1 MFSQVEPRA
10 IGSVMVLVA
19 LIGGLG
25 YGGWTVLQEVQKV
38 QLAPVENTPTVMADM
53 DPLAGAGRPGEQ
65 DDDDAMAGGGGP
77 EPGALDRLY
86 RPQALEAPVM
96 VARDAPISTLDP
108 RAMGALVAPEA
119 SRDSPDPTT
128 MDLAGAAEV
137 VAEADEGG
145 AELPGSSVQVTQDPP
160 PGVTLVAVR
169 PAWVRVRG
177 ADGAVLYEG
186 ILNAGD
192 TYDVPRTE
200 VAPTMRIG
208 ESGAVYFAVEGDHY
222 GPVGP
227 RGAVSSD
234 VALSTE
240 AVREGYEVADLSSH
254 SDLAA
259 VVDVAELQSGETG
272 ESGDR

>member
-1 MFSQVEPRA
+1 
-10 IGSVMVLVA
+10 
-19 LIGGLG
+19 
-25 YGGWTVLQEVQKV
+25 
-38 QLAPVENTPTVMADM
+38 
-53 DPLAGAGRPGEQ
+53 
-65 DDDDAMAGGGGP
+65 
-77 EPGALDRLY
+77 
-86 RPQALEAPVM
+86 
-96 VARDAPISTLDP
+96 
-108 RAMGALVAPEA
+108 
-119 SRDSPDPTT
+119 

-145 AELPGSSVQVTQDPP
+145 AELPDSSVQVTQDPP

-177 ADGAVLYEG
+177 VDGAVLFEG

>member
-53 DPLAGAGRPGEQ
+53 DPLAGAGRPGAQ
-65 DDDDAMAGGGGP
+65 ADDDAMAGGGP

-119 SRDSPDPTT
+119 SRDSPDPTAA
-128 MDLAGAAEV
+128 DLADAAE
-137 VAEADEGG
+137 ASPSPTRAGRTCPTRPFKSHKTRR
-145 AELPGSSVQVTQDPP
+145 PG
-160 PGVTLVAVR
+160 
-169 PAWVRVRG
+169 
-177 ADGAVLYEG
+177 
-186 ILNAGD
+186 
-192 TYDVPRTE
+192 
-200 VAPTMRIG
+200 
-208 ESGAVYFAVEGDHY
+208 
-222 GPVGP
+222 
-227 RGAVSSD
+227 
-234 VALSTE
+234 
-240 AVREGYEVADLSSH
+240 
-254 SDLAA
+254 
-259 VVDVAELQSGETG
+259 
-272 ESGDR
+272 